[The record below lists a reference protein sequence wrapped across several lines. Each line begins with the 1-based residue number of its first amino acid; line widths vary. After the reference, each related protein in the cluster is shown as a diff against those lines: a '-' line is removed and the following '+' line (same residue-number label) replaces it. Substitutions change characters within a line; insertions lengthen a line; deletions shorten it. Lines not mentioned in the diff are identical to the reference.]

1 MALSDD
7 DLIRALRNGD
17 HNALAELYARHKQAL
32 YRFALRVSGTTATA
46 EDAIHD
52 AFLKLCERPG
62 IITAPG
68 GVRPWLFAVVRN
80 TIFLRFRKQS
90 REGMLD
96 EELLADPDTPET
108 IYEASERQA
117 LSAALL
123 GRLKPQYREVLVL
136 REYEH
141 LSYAEI
147 AGITGDSESSV
158 KSRLF
163 KARRALAAGLSQRRL
178 DYEHV

>member
-1 MALSDD
+1 MPPSDD
-7 DLIRALRNGD
+7 DLMRALRNGD
-17 HNALAELYARHKQAL
+17 HAALAELYNRHKHHL
-32 YRFALRVSGTTATA
+32 YRFALRVAGETAIA

-62 IITAPG
+62 QVATPG
-68 GVRPWLFAVVRN
+68 GARPWLFAVVRN
-80 TIFLRFRKQS
+80 TIFLRFRKEN
-90 REGMLD
+90 REGELD
-96 EELLADPDTPET
+96 DELLADPDTPES
-108 IYEASERQA
+108 ILEAAERQA
-117 LSAALL
+117 LSAAIL
-123 GRLKPQYREVLVL
+123 GRLKPEYREVLVL

-163 KARRALAAGLSQRRL
+163 KARKALATGLSQRRH
-178 DYEHV
+178 DHEHV